1 MEAWL
6 VLTTLPDDASA
17 RELAGR
23 LVDLRVAA
31 CVSIQAPCVSIY
43 RWQGQ
48 TEQANEVT
56 LLIKTTASAYP
67 RLEAIVR
74 EHHPYDV
81 PELIAVPIVAGLP
94 AYLGW
99 LTDAARIEESC

>member
-1 MEAWL
+1 MNL
-6 VLTTLPDDASA
+6 VPTI
-17 RELAGR
+17 R
-23 LVDLRVAA
+23 
-31 CVSIQAPCVSIY
+31 SIY

-81 PELIAVPIVAGLP
+81 PEIIVTPVLGGNP
-94 AYLGW
+94 AYLDW
-99 LTDAARIEESC
+99 VKRESE